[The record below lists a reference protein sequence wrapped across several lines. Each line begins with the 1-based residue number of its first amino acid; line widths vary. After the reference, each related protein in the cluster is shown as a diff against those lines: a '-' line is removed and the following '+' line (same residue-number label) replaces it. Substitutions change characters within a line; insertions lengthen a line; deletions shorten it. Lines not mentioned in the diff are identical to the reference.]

1 MPRRAANSRV
11 ARGFFPVAGVTLL
24 SEASYGLDKP
34 VLRLLTVGRLSQS
47 SWLFE
52 SVRLSHGVDAC

>member
-1 MPRRAANSRV
+1 MEDYPTRGGTPRV

-34 VLRLLTVGRLSQS
+34 VLRGANRRTIVPIVLAV
-47 SWLFE
+47 
-52 SVRLSHGVDAC
+52 

>member
-34 VLRLLTVGRLSQS
+34 VLRGANRRTIVPIVLA
-47 SWLFE
+47 
-52 SVRLSHGVDAC
+52 D